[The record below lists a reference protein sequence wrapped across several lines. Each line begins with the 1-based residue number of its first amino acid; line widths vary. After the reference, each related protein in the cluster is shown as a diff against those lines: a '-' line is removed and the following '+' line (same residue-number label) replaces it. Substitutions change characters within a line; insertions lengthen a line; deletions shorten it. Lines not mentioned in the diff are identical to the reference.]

1 MAGDEVAVDSSPGRG
16 LADED
21 LGAGPA
27 QPPPVACGGLASLEL
42 DRGARQ
48 LGHQQPGRGPG
59 GCAVLAADHD
69 GRRLEDGG
77 LLQRPRLL
85 LDGGREAG
93 LQLGGYC
100 VEAGAGG
107 GGGGGGGHRG
117 LGLHLHV
124 AGVDDEA
131 AAAREVCVHVWQLK

>member
-1 MAGDEVAVDSSPGRG
+1 MAGDEVAVDGPPGRG

-27 QPPPVACGGLASLEL
+27 QPPPVGRGLASLEL

-48 LGHQQPGRGPG
+48 LGHQQPRRGPG
-59 GCAVLAADHD
+59 GRAVLAADHD
-69 GRRLEDGG
+69 GGRLEDGG

-93 LQLGGYC
+93 LQLGGEG

-107 GGGGGGGHRG
+107 GGGGGDRG
-117 LGLHLHV
+117 LWLHLDV
-124 AGVDDEA
+124 ARVDDEA
-131 AAAREVCVHVWQLK
+131 AAAREVCVHV

>member
-1 MAGDEVAVDSSPGRG
+1 MAGDEVAVDGPPGRG

-27 QPPPVACGGLASLEL
+27 QPPPVACSGLAGLEL

-48 LGHQQPGRGPG
+48 LGHQQPGSVRPPG
-59 GCAVLAADHD
+59 GRAVLAADHD

-93 LQLGGYC
+93 LQLGGEG

-107 GGGGGGGHRG
+107 GGGGGDRG
-117 LGLHLHV
+117 LWLHLDV
-124 AGVDDEA
+124 ARVDDEA
-131 AAAREVCVHVWQLK
+131 AAAREVCVHV